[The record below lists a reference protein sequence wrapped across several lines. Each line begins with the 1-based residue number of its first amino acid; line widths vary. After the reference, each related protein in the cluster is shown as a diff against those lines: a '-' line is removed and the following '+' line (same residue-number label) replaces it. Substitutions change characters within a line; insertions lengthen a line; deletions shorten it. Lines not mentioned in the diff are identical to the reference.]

1 MPRSVIDIPRARPA
15 TETGTPNPV
24 TKAVADVVNDMH
36 GVAVIRELKRAMVDP
51 PTPVAN
57 PMQEHLGQAAQAMGT
72 LTNSVVTASTGLA
85 ESYQRQSANSLEQAK
100 FEAERRREA
109 EEQARYERE
118 QTDERVGQAVAATK
132 QEDNQTLAIVTEAN
146 KSTQQLIMQMMESRI
161 TATSAEFKG
170 QLTRLEER
178 SDFKETLH
186 RMELAAIQ
194 QKLDEA
200 EYAAQHRP
208 PSFEEQLFRAVVQRY
223 GDGDLAKALP
233 ALLGGGGHMTS
244 AERLENAKAGWYER
258 MLESDVKRRE
268 LEAEGAKAMKEGVG
282 EGVKTF
288 ATIAA
293 EALSGL
299 TGIPLPGRSEKAP
312 ALLPDTPPAP
322 GTASLDDLAHL
333 MASETSEM
341 GAVANG

>member
-15 TETGTPNPV
+15 QDTGTPNPV

-36 GVAVIRELKRAMVDP
+36 GVAVIKELKRAMVDP
-51 PTPVAN
+51 PTPAAN

-72 LTNSVVTASTGLA
+72 LTNSVVAASTGLA
-85 ESYQRQSANSLEQAK
+85 QSYQQQSANSLEQAK

-118 QTDERVGQAVAATK
+118 QVDERVGQAVEQTK
-132 QEDNQTLAIVTEAN
+132 QEANQTLAIIAESN

-161 TATSAEFKG
+161 SATSAEFKG
-170 QLTRLEER
+170 QLARLEER

-186 RMELAAIQ
+186 RMELAAVQ

-223 GDGDLAKALP
+223 GEGDLAKALP
-233 ALLGGGGHMTS
+233 ALLGGGHITP
-244 AERLENAKAGWYER
+244 AERLENAQATWYER
-258 MLESDVKRRE
+258 MLESDVKKRE

-288 ATIAA
+288 AGIAA

-312 ALLPDTPPAP
+312 ALLPESPPAP
-322 GTASLDDLAHL
+322 GAASLDDVARL
-333 MASETSEM
+333 MMSEPEM
-341 GAVANG
+341 GVAADG